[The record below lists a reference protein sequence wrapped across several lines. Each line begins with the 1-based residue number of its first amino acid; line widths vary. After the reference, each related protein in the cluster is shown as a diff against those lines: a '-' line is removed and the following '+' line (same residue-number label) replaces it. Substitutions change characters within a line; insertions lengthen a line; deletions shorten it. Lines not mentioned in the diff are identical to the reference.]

1 MISLRH
7 TALGLALSLAFT
19 GQALAVTTIPFWHSM
34 EGELGKEVD
43 SLAQRFNQAN
53 PDYKIVPV
61 YKGNYEQNLSA
72 GIAAFRTGN
81 APAILQV
88 YEVGTATMMASKAI
102 KPVYEVFKDAGINFD
117 ESQFVPTVAGY
128 YTDAK
133 SGHLLS
139 QPFNSSTPV
148 LYYNKDAFKKAG
160 LDPEQPPKTWQEL
173 ADYTAKLRA
182 AGMKCGYASGW
193 QGWIQLENF
202 SAWNGLPFASK
213 NNGFDGTDAVLEFNK
228 PEQVKHIA
236 LLEEMNKKGD
246 FSYVGRKD
254 ESTEKFYNGDCAMTT
269 ASSGSLANIRQ
280 YAKFNY
286 GVGMMPY
293 DADIKGAPQNAIIGG
308 ASLWVMQGKDKE
320 TYTGVAKFLDFLAKP
335 ENAAEWHQKTGYL
348 PITTAAYE
356 LTREQGYYD
365 KNPGAD
371 IATRQMLN
379 KPPLPF
385 TKGLRLGNMPQI
397 RTIVD
402 EELESVWT
410 GKKTPQQALDTAVD
424 RGNQLLRRLR
434 KRANLKCISAWWR
447 CAYQAY
453 SVCRPDK
460 VLAPPSGTFQE
471 KNLHVIIPSGV
482 PLALAAVF
490 TGCPAVGYHRYF
502 LYLACGRSA
511 VVFAAKRRSVWF
523 FQPICRAGE
532 FCRAFSRQLLSRRLL
547 DDD

>member
-7 TALGLALSLAFT
+7 TAIGVALALSFT

-43 SLAQRFNQAN
+43 SLAQRFNEAN
-53 PDYKIVPV
+53 PDYKVVPV
-61 YKGNYEQNLSA
+61 YKGNYEQNLAA

-102 KPVYEVFKDAGINFD
+102 KPVYQVFSDAGIQFD
-117 ESQFVPTVAGY
+117 EKQFVPTVSGY

-133 SGHLLS
+133 TGHLLS

-173 ADYTAKLRA
+173 AADTAKLKA

-202 SAWNGLPFASK
+202 SAWNGLPFATK
-213 NNGFDGTDAVLEFNK
+213 NNGFDGTDATLEFNK
-228 PEQVKHIA
+228 PQQVKHIA

-246 FSYVGRKD
+246 FSYFGRKD
-254 ESTEKFYNGDCAMTT
+254 ESTEKFYSGDCAITT
-269 ASSGSLANIRQ
+269 ASSGSLADIRQ

-308 ASLWVMQGKDKE
+308 ASLWVMGGKDKE
-320 TYTGVAKFLDFLAKP
+320 TYTGVAKFLDFLTKP
-335 ENAAEWHQKTGYL
+335 EIAAEWHQKTGYL
-348 PITTAAYE
+348 PITTAAYD
-356 LTREQGYYD
+356 LTRQQGFYD

-379 KPPLPF
+379 KPPLAF

-410 GKKTPQQALDTAVD
+410 GKKSPQQALDSAVQ
-424 RGNQLLRRLR
+424 RGDQLLRR
-434 KRANLKCISAWWR
+434 
-447 CAYQAY
+447 
-453 SVCRPDK
+453 
-460 VLAPPSGTFQE
+460 FE
-471 KNLHVIIPSGV
+471 K
-482 PLALAAVF
+482 A
-490 TGCPAVGYHRYF
+490 T
-502 LYLACGRSA
+502 
-511 VVFAAKRRSVWF
+511 K
-523 FQPICRAGE
+523 
-532 FCRAFSRQLLSRRLL
+532 
-547 DDD
+547 

>member
-1 MISLRH
+1 
-7 TALGLALSLAFT
+7 
-19 GQALAVTTIPFWHSM
+19 
-34 EGELGKEVD
+34 
-43 SLAQRFNQAN
+43 
-53 PDYKIVPV
+53 
-61 YKGNYEQNLSA
+61 
-72 GIAAFRTGN
+72 
-81 APAILQV
+81 
-88 YEVGTATMMASKAI
+88 
-102 KPVYEVFKDAGINFD
+102 
-117 ESQFVPTVAGY
+117 
-128 YTDAK
+128 
-133 SGHLLS
+133 
-139 QPFNSSTPV
+139 
-148 LYYNKDAFKKAG
+148 
-160 LDPEQPPKTWQEL
+160 
-173 ADYTAKLRA
+173 
-182 AGMKCGYASGW
+182 MKCGYASGW

-308 ASLWVMQGKDKE
+308 ASLWSCRVKIK
-320 TYTGVAKFLDFLAKP
+320 KP
-335 ENAAEWHQKTGYL
+335 IPASPNSSTSWQNRKTLLNGIKKTGYL

-424 RGNQLLRRLR
+424 RGNQLLRR
-434 KRANLKCISAWWR
+434 
-447 CAYQAY
+447 
-453 SVCRPDK
+453 
-460 VLAPPSGTFQE
+460 FE
-471 KNLHVIIPSGV
+471 KASK
-482 PLALAAVF
+482 
-490 TGCPAVGYHRYF
+490 
-502 LYLACGRSA
+502 S
-511 VVFAAKRRSVWF
+511 
-523 FQPICRAGE
+523 
-532 FCRAFSRQLLSRRLL
+532 
-547 DDD
+547 

>member
-7 TALGLALSLAFT
+7 TALGAALALSFT

-43 SLAQRFNQAN
+43 SLAQRFNDAN

-61 YKGNYEQNLSA
+61 YKGNYEQNLAA

-102 KPVYEVFKDAGINFD
+102 KPVYQVFSDAGIAFD
-117 ESQFVPTVAGY
+117 EKQFVPTVSGY

-133 SGHLLS
+133 TGHLLS

-160 LDPEQPPKTWQEL
+160 LDPDKPPQTWQEL
-173 ADYTAKLRA
+173 AADTAKLKA

-202 SAWNGLPFASK
+202 SAWNGLPFATK
-213 NNGFDGTDAVLEFNK
+213 NNGFDGTDATLEFNK
-228 PEQVKHIA
+228 PQQVKHIA

-246 FSYVGRKD
+246 FSYFGRKD
-254 ESTEKFYNGDCAMTT
+254 ESTEKFYSGDCAITT
-269 ASSGSLANIRQ
+269 ASSGSLADIRQ

-308 ASLWVMQGKDKE
+308 ASLWVMGGKDKE
-320 TYTGVAKFLDFLAKP
+320 TYTGVAKFLDFLTKP
-335 ENAAEWHQKTGYL
+335 EIAAEWHQKTGYL
-348 PITTAAYE
+348 PITTAAYD
-356 LTREQGYYD
+356 LTRKQGFYD

-379 KPPLPF
+379 KPPLAF

-397 RTIVD
+397 RTVVD

-410 GKKTPQQALDTAVD
+410 GKKTPQQALDSAVK
-424 RGNQLLRRLR
+424 RGDQLLRR
-434 KRANLKCISAWWR
+434 
-447 CAYQAY
+447 
-453 SVCRPDK
+453 
-460 VLAPPSGTFQE
+460 FE
-471 KNLHVIIPSGV
+471 KS
-482 PLALAAVF
+482 
-490 TGCPAVGYHRYF
+490 T
-502 LYLACGRSA
+502 
-511 VVFAAKRRSVWF
+511 K
-523 FQPICRAGE
+523 
-532 FCRAFSRQLLSRRLL
+532 
-547 DDD
+547 